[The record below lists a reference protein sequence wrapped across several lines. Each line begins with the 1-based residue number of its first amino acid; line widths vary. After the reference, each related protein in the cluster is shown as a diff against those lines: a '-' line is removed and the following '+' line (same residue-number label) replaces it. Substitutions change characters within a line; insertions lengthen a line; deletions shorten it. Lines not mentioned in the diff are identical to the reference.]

1 MSTFIGDFSAKM
13 DIKQRIVL
21 PASFKHTLEEMGDL
35 RLVAQKDIYEDCIR
49 LVPYKT
55 WEEDMEMMRNK
66 LNMFNRQHRQLMREY
81 QMNTAEL
88 QLDTSG
94 RILIPKKLTDLAHID
109 KEVNFLGLD
118 RYIEI
123 WSAETL
129 SQQPIGTGSLAELA
143 QDILG

>member
-1 MSTFIGDFSAKM
+1 MSTFIGDFNAKM
-13 DIKQRIVL
+13 DIKQRVIL
-21 PASFKHTLEEMGDL
+21 PAAFKHTLEEMGDL

-55 WEEDMEMMRNK
+55 WEEDMEMMRSK
-66 LNMFNRQHRQLMREY
+66 LNMFNRQHRQLMREF

-88 QLDTSG
+88 QLDTNG

-123 WSAETL
+123 WATETL
-129 SQQPIGTGSLAELA
+129 SQQPISTGSLAELA
-143 QDILG
+143 QEFLG